1 MSQILSKKKSKRLNC
16 IYLLLKK
23 TVWMKSL
30 KHSKFKNT
38 GVLFELLVRQ
48 VTSDTLNNVDSKAI
62 PIIKKYFTKSTEL
75 SKELNLYQTLVQE
88 KFSKDEKANHLIDAV
103 LTAKSQLNQSILN
116 RQKYN
121 LIKEIKNTFVL
132 EEFFKSKVNN
142 YKTLAAIY
150 KMFEFTIADNPV
162 ESVNNRYTLVEHIT
176 QTSVKKSNELNEMS
190 EFVKQDKDVRL
201 LSYKILVDK
210 FNEKYSNLNEGQKSL
225 LRQYINTVSEG
236 TEIKEFVSKEV
247 IKLQKEL
254 KTLNSKISDKVVKI
268 KLTEVINLLNEIS
281 AAKSL
286 KDNHILSL
294 LRYHEL
300 VKELK
305 KV

>member
-1 MSQILSKKKSKRLNC
+1 
-16 IYLLLKK
+16 
-23 TVWMKSL
+23 MKNL

-48 VTSDTLNNVDSKAI
+48 VASDTLNNNDSKAI
-62 PIIKKYFTKSTEL
+62 PMIKKYFAKSTEL
-75 SKELNLYQTLVQE
+75 AKELNLYQTLVKE
-88 KFSKDEKANHLIDAV
+88 KFTKEDKANHLIDAV
-103 LTAKSQLNQSILN
+103 VAAKTQLNQSILN

-121 LIKEIKNTFVL
+121 LIKEIKANYVL
-132 EEFFKSKVNN
+132 EDFFKTKVNN

-150 KMFEFTIADNPV
+150 KIFEFTVADSPV
-162 ESVNNRYTLVEHIT
+162 EAVNNRYTLIEHIT
-176 QTSVKKSNELNEMS
+176 RKEVKKQTELNEMS
-190 EFVKQDKDVRL
+190 AFVKQDKEVRL

-210 FNEKYSNLNEGQKSL
+210 FNEKYSNLNEGQKSI
-225 LRQYINTVSEG
+225 LRQYINSVSEG
-236 TEIKEFVSKEV
+236 TELKTFISEEVS
-247 IKLQKEL
+247 KLQKSL
-254 KTLNSKISDKVVKI
+254 KTLSTKVEDKVVKI
-268 KLTEVINLLNEIS
+268 KLSEVANLLKEI
-281 AAKSL
+281 ATAKTI

>member
-1 MSQILSKKKSKRLNC
+1 
-16 IYLLLKK
+16 
-23 TVWMKSL
+23 MKNL

-48 VTSDTLNNVDSKAI
+48 VASDTLNNNDSKAI
-62 PIIKKYFTKSTEL
+62 PMIKKYFAKSTEL
-75 SKELNLYQTLVQE
+75 AKELNLYQTLVKE
-88 KFSKDEKANHLIDAV
+88 KFTKEDKANHLIDAV
-103 LTAKSQLNQSILN
+103 VTAKAQLNHSVLN

-121 LIKEIKNTFVL
+121 LIKEIKANYVL
-132 EEFFKSKVNN
+132 EDFFKTKVNN

-150 KMFEFTIADNPV
+150 KLFEFTIADSPV
-162 ESVNNRYTLVEHIT
+162 EAVNNRYTLIEHIT
-176 QTSVKKSNELNEMS
+176 RKEVKKQAELNEMS
-190 EFVKQDKDVRL
+190 AFVKQDKEVRL

-210 FNEKYSNLNEGQKSL
+210 FNDKYSNLNEGQKSI
-225 LRQYINTVSEG
+225 LRQYINSVSEG
-236 TEIKEFVSKEV
+236 TELKSFISEEV
-247 IKLQKEL
+247 TKLQKSL
-254 KTLNSKISDKVVKI
+254 KSLATKVDDKVVKI
-268 KLTEVINLLNEIS
+268 KLSEVVNLLKEI
-281 AAKSL
+281 ATAKTI